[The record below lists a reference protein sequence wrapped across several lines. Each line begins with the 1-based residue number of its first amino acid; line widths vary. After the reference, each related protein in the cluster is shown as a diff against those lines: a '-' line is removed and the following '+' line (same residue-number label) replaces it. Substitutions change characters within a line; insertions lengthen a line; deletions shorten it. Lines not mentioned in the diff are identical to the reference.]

1 LIGHTVWFVR
11 PFDHPEHGRQD
22 ASTIIAALGDFSR
35 DSQYPA
41 RMGARIAQAF
51 SSTDLSI
58 SASVEEILTIP
69 DIERNG
75 SLFTDG
81 ECDVPILCIGNV
93 EPFISG
99 VGMISPE
106 VAKMIWRSLTKLR
119 KRRSYFLPA
128 AYQVRLGGYKGMLA
142 IDYRLQGSVICVR
155 KSMDKF
161 DSPSLDV
168 EVARAF
174 DRPGKFI
181 LLLHAIFLIS
191 ARRSVLFEPPPYH
204 DS

>member
-1 LIGHTVWFVR
+1 MSLGFSFLFVANSTDFHLAHTVWFVR
-11 PFDHPEHGRQD
+11 PFDLPGRGRQN
-22 ASTIIAALGDFSR
+22 AATIIQALGDFSR
-35 DSQYPA
+35 DSKYPA

-58 SASVEEILTIP
+58 SVEELIVSP

-75 SLFTDG
+75 SCFTDG
-81 ECDVPILCIGNV
+81 MCH
-93 EPFISG
+93 FISVVLRIDISTIG
-99 VGMISPE
+99 VGTISPE
-106 VAKMIWRSLTKLR
+106 VAKQMWRSLTKLR

-128 AYQVRLGGYKGMLA
+128 AYQVRLGGHKGMLA
-142 IDYRLQGSVICVR
+142 IDYRLEGSVICVR

-174 DRPGKFI
+174 DRPGETDLSCF
-181 LLLHAIFLIS
+181 LLAI
-191 ARRSVLFEPPPYH
+191 
-204 DS
+204 

>member
-1 LIGHTVWFVR
+1 
-11 PFDHPEHGRQD
+11 
-22 ASTIIAALGDFSR
+22 
-35 DSQYPA
+35 
-41 RMGARIAQAF
+41 MGARIAQAF

-58 SASVEEILTIP
+58 SASVDEIIPIP

-81 ECDVPILCIGNV
+81 ESSILTPM
-93 EPFISG
+93 ELAHKFALG
-99 VGMISPE
+99 VGTISPE
-106 VAKMIWRSLTKLR
+106 VAKLMWKSLTKLR

-142 IDYRLQGSVICVR
+142 IDYRLEGSVICVR

-174 DRPGKFI
+174 DRPGRFY
-181 LLLHAIFLIS
+181 LTRGFALIEAFRPMLS
-191 ARRSVLFEPPPYH
+191 QSSIDYDPRDGE
-204 DS
+204 